1 MDDAVVIIP
10 AAGQGK
16 RVAAGHN
23 KLLLP
28 LGSQTVLQH
37 TLQLFLQHPRISQI
51 YLVIAD
57 KDEAA
62 VRALLT
68 SEDKITLIFG
78 GATRQDSVFNA
89 VDWLQQQVPLPRWIL
104 VHDGARPLCPPS
116 LIGRILEQCAMS
128 GAAIPV
134 MPVTETIREITPQH
148 TTVLNRSQLFATQ
161 TPQGF
166 EAQLL
171 IKAYQ
176 NAKVKHWQATDDA
189 SIVEK
194 LGHRVT
200 PVEGAAFNLK
210 ITTPQDLKL
219 AQWWLTQLNEL
230 ESL

>member
-1 MDDAVVIIP
+1 MDDVVVIIP

-16 RVAAGHN
+16 RVAAGCN

-37 TLQLFLQHPRISQI
+37 TLNLFLQHPRISQI

-57 KDEAA
+57 RDEEE
-62 VRALLT
+62 LT
-68 SEDKITLIFG
+68 SLFASDDIITLISG
-78 GATRQDSVFNA
+78 GAERQDSVFNA
-89 VDWLQQQVPLPRWIL
+89 LERLQQRVPFPRWIL

-116 LIGRILEQCAMS
+116 LIGRILEQCAIT

-134 MPVTETIREITPQH
+134 MPLTDTIREITPQH
-148 TTVLNRSQLFATQ
+148 TTVLDRSQLFATQ

-171 IKAYQ
+171 IEAYQ
-176 NAKVKHWQATDDA
+176 TARAKHWQVTDEA

-194 LGHRVT
+194 LGHRVS
-200 PVEGAAFNLK
+200 PIEGAEFNLK
-210 ITTPQDLKL
+210 ITTAQDLKQ
-219 AQWWLTQLNEL
+219 AEWWLRQLQEL
-230 ESL
+230 